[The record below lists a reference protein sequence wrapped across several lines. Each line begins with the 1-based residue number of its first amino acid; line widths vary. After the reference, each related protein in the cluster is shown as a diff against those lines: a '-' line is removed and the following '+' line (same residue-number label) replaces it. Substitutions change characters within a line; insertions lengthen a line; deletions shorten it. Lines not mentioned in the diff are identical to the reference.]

1 MIYKYKN
8 LHFSTTNSSTLTL
21 RIDRDQATTQ
31 MEEILGCSRG
41 DTVSVHALLALC
53 TTSDTRHATQ
63 PTSAIG
69 EVL

>member
-1 MIYKYKN
+1 MIHN
-8 LHFSTTNSSTLTL
+8 IEHDL
-21 RIDRDQATTQ
+21 ATTP
-31 MEEILGCSRG
+31 MDVLGCSWG

-53 TTSDTRHATQ
+53 TTGNIHHDSQ